1 MLNINGQTAP
11 GSIREHF
18 ARMNGQRFSIGH
30 TAEVRCRFYPRPGMA
45 ISDGDSTYTIRES
58 KAVPAGFELVL
69 G

>member
-18 ARMNGQRFSIGH
+18 ARMNGHRFSYMR
-30 TAEVRCRFYPRPGMA
+30 TAEVRCGFYPRPGMA
-45 ISDGDSTYTIRES
+45 VIDGDSTYTIRES
-58 KAVPAGFELVL
+58 RAVPAGFELVL